1 MAIACRRLFVIA
13 TYLAI
18 FGTVEPSQAQVP
30 PTVGA
35 DPPSATPSPAATEG
49 FHEVVV
55 LDPPRGL
62 ERALRRALS
71 PWGMRVGSVVRAK
84 PGATL
89 PGSALDASSLAR
101 ELGAKALV
109 WMTAN
114 ADGAAL
120 WLYIASKDAVTV
132 RSVPDQPLNQV
143 LAAALALSVK
153 TWLLESDLAP
163 KSATP
168 VEPAGQDAPPVDDS
182 VAAEG
187 PPSVSVPLAT
197 PRAAPSL
204 ADEAD
209 DLPTWQLLVFA
220 GARRGAFQQVSFDL
234 RYGAEVRA
242 SPWSS
247 ESRTF
252 RLWLA
257 LRGET
262 GELQDIDN
270 EQFRGVY
277 AERGAGAFVGLSA
290 RLTSWMGAALYTGI
304 SLQNALI
311 SGTLLSDGIAARSR
325 QWVSTVHAKP
335 EMEFAAGPVGIV
347 LQPALGIALATERY
361 TADSAEAIRTSRVW
375 FMLGAAAKISIF

>member
-1 MAIACRRLFVIA
+1 MAIACRRLFLIA
-13 TYLAI
+13 TYLAM
-18 FGTVEPSQAQVP
+18 FGAVESAQAQQAPPVSTDPPAAAPP
-30 PTVGA
+30 PT
-35 DPPSATPSPAATEG
+35 PAEG
-49 FHEVVV
+49 VHEVVV

-101 ELGAKALV
+101 ELDAKALV

-163 KSATP
+163 KPTA
-168 VEPAGQDAPPVDDS
+168 S
-182 VAAEG
+182 VARPG
-187 PPSVSVPLAT
+187 PEPPIPDEEATAGKSPAANVAPEAPLAV
-197 PRAAPSL
+197 PSL
-204 ADEAD
+204 PDDAD

-220 GARRGAFQQVSFDL
+220 GARRGAFQRVSVDL

-242 SPWSS
+242 SPWST
-247 ESRTF
+247 ESGAL

-257 LRGET
+257 VRGET
-262 GELQDIDN
+262 GELQDIDTA
-270 EQFRGVY
+270 QFRGVY
-277 AERGAGAFVGLSA
+277 AERGAGAFVGLSG
-290 RLTSWMGAALYTGI
+290 RLTSWMGAALHTGV
-304 SLQNALI
+304 SLQNALV
-311 SGTLLSDGIAARSR
+311 SGTLLSDGISASSR
-325 QWVSTVHAKP
+325 QWVSTAHLRP
-335 EMEFAAGPVGIV
+335 EIEFVAGPVGVV
-347 LQPALGIALATERY
+347 LQPALGVALGTERY
-361 TADSAEAIRTSRVW
+361 TAEGTEAIRTSRVW
-375 FMLGAAAKISIF
+375 FMLGAAARVSVF